1 MTGSMKIEHPVSTGS
16 DATDVTTGAGRIVV
30 GVDGS
35 PGSMA
40 ALQWA
45 AEEAERRG
53 VDVHAVMAWQLPAA
67 IGPKIELA
75 VAAEAEIARIGGNMA
90 ERCDATFICEAL
102 EGPAAETL
110 VHAAEGAALLV
121 VGTHGHGG
129 FLGALLGSVSHHVI
143 AHATCPVVVVPDP
156 SRRHG
161 AKASRPS

>member
-1 MTGSMKIEHPVSTGS
+1 MMSGSMRIASPLPSG
-16 DATDVTTGAGRIVV
+16 TDGVDVAAGAGRIVV

-35 PGSMA
+35 TGSIA

-53 VDVHAVMAWQLPAA
+53 VEVLAVMAWQLPAE
-67 IGPKIELA
+67 IGTKIELA
-75 VAAEAEIARIGGNMA
+75 VAAEAEIARIGAKIA
-90 ERCDATFICEAL
+90 EKCDVMVVCEAV
-102 EGPAAETL
+102 EGQPAVAL
-110 VHAAEGAALLV
+110 VHAALGAELLV

-156 SRRHG
+156 SHRRA
-161 AKASRPS
+161 AKA